1 MVAKYQQI
9 GNRALI
15 GVGIVAAIGLSIEL
29 GAWAVFALFGLVAAI
44 GLYEACVLFARGGK
58 AVWPWL
64 VYGLGGVLYAG
75 VGCVSAGAS
84 SCWSGVAAVAAG
96 LSGVAVGLWL
106 PRLQTAGPVSE
117 TAAVAG
123 SAAGRTAE
131 AASGCGTAAGA
142 AWSVWA
148 AVYVALPLALLTG
161 LERVG
166 MIWPLFLVIW
176 ANDVFAYLVGSS
188 FKAEKRHKLAP
199 RISPNKSWEGAAGGF
214 CAALATGL
222 GWALWRGTPVAATGV
237 FAAVVA
243 VAGVLGDLLES
254 HYKRRA
260 GLKDSGTLLGGHGG
274 ILDRFDSVLTAAPA
288 AALLLATALLLAAG
302 D

>member
-1 MVAKYQQI
+1 MSGKFQKI
-9 GNRALI
+9 GNRTFVGA
-15 GVGIVAAIGLSIEL
+15 GVVAAIGLSIEL

-44 GLYEACVLFARGGK
+44 GLYEACTLFARGGK
-58 AVWPWL
+58 AVRPWL
-64 VYGLGGVLYAG
+64 VYGLGGALYIG
-75 VGCVSAGAS
+75 IGCVSAGAS
-84 SCWSGVAAVAAG
+84 MVWSGVAAVAAA
-96 LSGVAVGLWL
+96 LSGVAVGLWWR
-106 PRLQTAGPVSE
+106 PQTDEAAVSPVS
-117 TAAVAG
+117 
-123 SAAGRTAE
+123 
-131 AASGCGTAAGA
+131 GTDLAR
-142 AWSVWA
+142 SLWA
-148 AVYVALPLALLTG
+148 AVYVAVPLALLVLLQRTG
-161 LERVG
+161 L
-166 MIWPLFLVIW
+166 IWPLFLVIW

-214 CAALATGL
+214 LAALAIGL

-243 VAGVLGDLLES
+243 VVAVLGDLLES

-288 AALLLATALLLAAG
+288 AVLLLAAALLAVG
-302 D
+302 EVKGL